1 MRHHLL
7 CHLACRLSGII
18 LCLLVCLLSFSFPA
32 LGQTKNNPKEEES
45 TCGLVSPELV
55 FIQVE
60 IVDKTGAPVTNLK
73 ADDFLIWEDGAKQT
87 TDLVKAQKVVIAGK
101 ERIWYHVGY
110 YTTND
115 KLDGTF
121 RAIRIDVQEREEK
134 GLSGS
139 YWPNGYFA
147 KRF

>member
-1 MRHHLL
+1 MGYHLL

-18 LCLLVCLLSFSFPA
+18 LCLLVCLLAYSAKGF
-32 LGQTKNNPKEEES
+32 GQTVISN
-45 TCGLVSPELV
+45 ELITV
-55 FIQVE
+55 QVE

-87 TDLVKAQKVVIAGK
+87 PDLIKEQKVVVAGK
-101 ERIWYHVGY
+101 ERIWYRVGY
-110 YTTND
+110 YSTND
-115 KLDGTF
+115 KRDGTF
-121 RAIRIDVQEREEK
+121 RAIRIDVEEREEK

-139 YWPNGYFA
+139 YWPNSYYA